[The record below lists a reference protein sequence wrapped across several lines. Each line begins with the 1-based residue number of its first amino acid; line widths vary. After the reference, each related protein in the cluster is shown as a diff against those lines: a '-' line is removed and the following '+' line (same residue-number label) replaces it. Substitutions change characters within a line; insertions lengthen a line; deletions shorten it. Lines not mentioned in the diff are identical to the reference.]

1 MSKLDRYLLAR
12 LMAHFGFFALVLVAI
27 YWLNQA
33 VLLFNRLVA
42 DGQSARVVL
51 ELTSLALP
59 VVVSLMLPLAAFAA
73 SLYLLNRLIGESELV
88 VMQATGASP
97 FRLARPVLAFGLI
110 VAVMMS
116 MLLHMLVPLA
126 RAQSVD
132 RRAEIADNI
141 ASRFLLAGEFQHPLP
156 GVTFFIRDISERGE
170 LLDIYLSDNRGS
182 TGATVFLATKAVLV
196 RSDTGP
202 KLVMLEGMAQNLRT
216 TDERLAVT
224 HFSNFTYDL
233 GALIDTGTTSERKLE
248 EQTTPQLLAPGNAA
262 AGAEAQ
268 YEIAKRV
275 ARSLNAPVSA
285 MIGFAALLLGG
296 FNRLGLWRQIGL
308 ATMTLVGLQFLNNV
322 AEDTVAETLEGWPM
336 LFAPMAL
343 GAAIAVLMLWQAGR
357 SWRRRPGMAMTAQVA
372 S

>member
-1 MSKLDRYLLAR
+1 MSKLDRYLLAQ

-33 VLLFNRLVA
+33 VQLFNRLVA
-42 DGQSARVVL
+42 DGQSTRVVL

-97 FRLARPVLAFGLI
+97 FRLARPVLTFGLI
-110 VAVMMS
+110 VALLMT

-126 RAQSVD
+126 RAQSIE

-141 ASRFLLAGEFQHPLP
+141 AARFLLAGEFQHPLP
-156 GVTFFIRDISERGE
+156 GVTFFIRDISARGE
-170 LLDIYLSDNRGS
+170 LLDIYLSDNRNS
-182 TGATVFLATKAVLV
+182 ASATVFLASKAVLV

-202 KLVMLEGMAQNLRT
+202 KLVMLDGMAQSLRAA
-216 TDERLAVT
+216 DERLAVT

-233 GALIDTGTTSERKLE
+233 GALIDTGTGSERKLE
-248 EQTTPQLLAPGNAA
+248 EQTTPQLLAPGNPAT
-262 AGAEAQ
+262 GAEVQ

-275 ARSLNAPVSA
+275 TRSLNAPVSA
-285 MIGFAALLLGG
+285 LIGFAALLLGG

-308 ATMTLVGLQFLNNV
+308 ATVILLTLQFLTNI
-322 AEDTVAETLEGWPM
+322 AEDTAAEAPESWPLLLVPIVIGSALAVTL
-336 LFAPMAL
+336 
-343 GAAIAVLMLWQAGR
+343 LWQAGR
-357 SWRRRPGMAMTAQVA
+357 RRSRRPAKTLSAQVA
-372 S
+372 P